1 MIRSL
6 FLSLMLIFLVGCVA
20 PGTTFEELDQT
31 QIDEAIAIIKNTELD
46 EPVERTRKESVVLVE
61 DIIEK
66 ISPVTD
72 KWCDEN
78 NIQKLD
84 AVGKLIILMMICL
97 MPSHQVEIP

>member
-6 FLSLMLIFLVGCVA
+6 FLSLILFFLVGCVA

-72 KWCDEN
+72 KW
-78 NIQKLD
+78 LS
-84 AVGKLIILMMICL
+84 LIHI
-97 MPSHQVEIP
+97 

>member
-1 MIRSL
+1 MIRSFL
-6 FLSLMLIFLVGCVA
+6 LSLILIFLIGCVA

-66 ISPVTD
+66 ISPGSSSSVFF
-72 KWCDEN
+72 
-78 NIQKLD
+78 
-84 AVGKLIILMMICL
+84 IIAMASSI
-97 MPSHQVEIP
+97 

>member
-1 MIRSL
+1 MIRSF
-6 FLSLMLIFLVGCVA
+6 FLSLILIFLVGCVA

-66 ISPVTD
+66 I
-72 KWCDEN
+72 
-78 NIQKLD
+78 LD
-84 AVGKLIILMMICL
+84 TSERKANKIANDNLVKIKNTIGLI
-97 MPSHQVEIP
+97 

>member
-6 FLSLMLIFLVGCVA
+6 FLSLIIFFLVSCVA

-78 NIQKLD
+78 NIPD
-84 AVGKLIILMMICL
+84 AVSYTHLTLPTSL
-97 MPSHQVEIP
+97 AV